1 MKCYKDPTRDAVG
14 ICVKCGRGVCPE
26 EAVMI
31 GGKLY
36 CKECSDKLKEEET
49 KRLYRS
55 RKDRVLF
62 GVCGGIADYFKIDP
76 TLVRIAWVILT
87 LIYGAGIILYIVLA
101 LIVPK
106 EPLED

>member
-1 MKCYKDPTRDAVG
+1 MKCYSDPTRDAVG

-26 EAVMI
+26 EVVMI
-31 GGKLY
+31 DGKLY
-36 CKECSDKLKEEET
+36 CKECSDKLKEES

-62 GVCGGIADYFKIDP
+62 GVCGGIAEYFNIDP
-76 TLVRIAWVILT
+76 TIVRLVWVIMT
-87 LIYGAGIILYIVLA
+87 LIYGVGILLYIILT

-106 EPLED
+106 EPLEE